1 MKWRAANPSLSDG
14 AGLCLC
20 NVLEADR
27 TGKVYPDGLD
37 PDVKIEGPEVRPS
50 EDLDEAIRAAKAW
63 LLEQSQMP
71 SNIDARLQ
79 SILGELIATG
89 PARSRSPA
97 PYPATDPSPIAVC
110 FVWPQAP

>member
-37 PDVKIEGPEVRPS
+37 PDVNIEGPFELPKHGCSNNLKCRRTS
-50 EDLDEAIRAAKAW
+50 TQDC
-63 LLEQSQMP
+63 SQ
-71 SNIDARLQ
+71 
-79 SILGELIATG
+79 
-89 PARSRSPA
+89 
-97 PYPATDPSPIAVC
+97 Y
-110 FVWPQAP
+110 